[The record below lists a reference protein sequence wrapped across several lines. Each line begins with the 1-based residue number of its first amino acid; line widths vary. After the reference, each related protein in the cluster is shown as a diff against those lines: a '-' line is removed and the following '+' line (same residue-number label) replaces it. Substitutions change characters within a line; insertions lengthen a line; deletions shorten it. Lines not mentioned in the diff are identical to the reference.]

1 MAEYFKERVCNLS
14 GKKWKQYNSL
24 QKCNCYDCREV
35 QKQKPK
41 QITTKKIYTI
51 PKVSK
56 TNKVIEKTKS
66 LSDYKADLQKE
77 INLIVRLIDYGHP
90 CICNPSKRMKLI
102 TAGHYISVG
111 ANETLR
117 FNLLNI
123 YGQDIDSN
131 GEKGG
136 QPIEFK
142 NGLISLFGIEV
153 FEQIESLK
161 SIKSINLTIEDLK
174 DKISIARSIVKW
186 LKLQERKFTTSE
198 RLELRIKFN
207 NQLSI
212 Y

>member
-1 MAEYFKERVCNLS
+1 MAQYFKERICNLS
-14 GKKWKQYNSL
+14 GKVWKQFNSL
-24 QKCNCYDCREV
+24 QKCNCDECKEAQR
-35 QKQKPK
+35 QKPK
-41 QITTKKIYTI
+41 QTTEKKIYTI

-56 TNKVIEKTKS
+56 TNKVIQKTKS
-66 LSDYKADLQKE
+66 LSDYKSDLQTE
-77 INLIVRLIDYGHP
+77 INLIVRLIDKGHS
-90 CICNPSKRMKLI
+90 CICNQDKRMKLI
-102 TAGHYISVG
+102 TAGHYFSVG

-123 YGQDIDSN
+123 WGQDFDSN
-131 GEKGG
+131 GAKGG

-142 NGLISLFGIEV
+142 NGLISLYGIDF
-153 FEQIESLK
+153 FEQIELLK
-161 SIKSINLTIEDLK
+161 SIKLIDLTIEDLK

-186 LKLQERKFTTSE
+186 LKLQDRKFTTSE